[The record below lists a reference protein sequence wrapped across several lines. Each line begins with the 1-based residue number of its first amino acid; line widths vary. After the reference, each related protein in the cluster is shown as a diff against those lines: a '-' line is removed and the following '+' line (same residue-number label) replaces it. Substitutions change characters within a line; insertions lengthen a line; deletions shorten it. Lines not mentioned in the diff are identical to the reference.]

1 MPGEAT
7 APGTAGTGTAG
18 TGAAGTGDLDAR
30 ALVAR
35 LAGLDACAVSDA
47 LDRLGLHGAVT
58 GIVPLAP
65 PGAFPLAGAV
75 RTVRVGPRRD
85 ATPRPHLGARAIAAA
100 RPGEV
105 IVVDHRG
112 RLDVSAWG
120 GILSL
125 AAREAGVAGVVVDGA
140 CRDVDEARRL
150 AFPVFARTAVPV
162 TARGRIV
169 EEAFD
174 EPVSLGNVPV
184 SPGDLVIA
192 DSSGV
197 VFVPRDRAGAVLD
210 LAEAIAARESAMA
223 EAVLEGVSIVEV
235 MHDRRFD
242 EVRR

>member
-1 MPGEAT
+1 MPRVARTDQPSGPADAPADADADEQAT
-7 APGTAGTGTAG
+7 A
-18 TGAAGTGDLDAR
+18 
-30 ALVAR
+30 ALVTR
-35 LAGLDACAVSDA
+35 LAALDTCAVSDA
-47 LDRLGLHGAVT
+47 LDRLGLPGAVT

-65 PGAFPLAGAV
+65 PDALPLAGAV
-75 RTVRVGPRRD
+75 HTVRVGPRRD

-150 AFPVFARTAVPV
+150 NFPVFARAAVPV

-169 EEAFD
+169 EESFD
-174 EPVSLGNVPV
+174 EPVSVATVPV
-184 SPGDLVIA
+184 APGDLVVA

-197 VFVPRDRAGAVLD
+197 VFVARGQAAGVVD
-210 LAEAIAARESAMA
+210 LAEAIAAREAAMA
-223 EAVLEGVSIVEV
+223 TAVLEGASIVEV